1 MKHMS
6 LRLKIT
12 LLVGLITTLACV
24 ALTAN
29 SIISAD
35 SYYGKYLSN
44 EKVIYGTQQPP
55 AQILPDTVSGD
66 AADAGFSD
74 MAPGGDSFVENSDYQ
89 LLTRRFSIQSVA
101 IMGIIVVISLLLT
114 YWVTGRV
121 LLPLT
126 ELTRSIKKISQDNL
140 HERINV
146 SEAIGEVLL
155 LTNTFNDMLERLDEA
170 FELKNQFAANAAHEL
185 KTPLTVMKTSLQ
197 VLEMDER
204 PAYEAYQEFVA
215 DARTG
220 LERLIQTV
228 ENLLALTRENMD
240 EEKEFIVLGDMAA
253 RVIGDLALR
262 ASAQQVLVK
271 LHAKAQVVLANRTLL
286 YRIIYNLVENAIKY
300 NQSGGRVDVTVLVAD
315 GCLGLEVKD
324 TGIGMDAEAQKHAF
338 EPFYRADLSRSQD
351 IPGSGLG
358 LSIVRLIAD
367 RMNGRVEIQSAPGQG
382 TCVRFWFSP
391 ECMEA

>member
-1 MKHMS
+1 MKLMS

-55 AQILPDTVSGD
+55 AQILPDTVSKD

-146 SEAIGEVLL
+146 SEATGEVLL

>member
-44 EKVIYGTQQPP
+44 EKIIYGTQQPP
-55 AQILPDTVSGD
+55 AQILPDTVSKD

-146 SEAIGEVLL
+146 SEATGEVLL